1 MAFSAHCS
9 HFVSRWNSDV
19 VQKFEIESE
28 LRRGHVPKKIVEVTD
43 GEIKYQGERQQQI
56 QRPYYTILLMQ
67 TSLYPL
73 KFLPLYKNVIWGG
86 NKLKGYGFNY
96 NPLPNCGELWAL
108 SSVEGRESVIANG
121 FLAENTLNEVIEI
134 YMGDL
139 VGDKVYNRFGTQFP
153 LLFKVIDAAKDL
165 SIQVHPDDELAQRRG
180 MPCGKTEMWYVME
193 ADPGAHLISGFCHDT
208 DPEEYRAALEA
219 GHLEDLLHSEEPQAG
234 DVYFIPA
241 GRVHAL
247 GKGLMVAEI
256 QQTSDCTY
264 RIYDYNRRD
273 ADGNLRQL
281 HTEEAMDAID
291 FSGIQN
297 HASTRYQTQQNGTT
311 TLAACPYF
319 ITNLLSIDQPI
330 RKNLEDFDTFVV
342 YMCIDGIAA
351 VKSMDTIV
359 PLHAGECV
367 LVPAMAERVELF
379 SEGPAK
385 LLEVYI
391 DTTDWNDQPSN
402 ENDWIA
408 QFIAK

>member
-1 MAFSAHCS
+1 MQSA
-9 HFVSRWNSDV
+9 
-19 VQKFEIESE
+19 
-28 LRRGHVPKKIVEVTD
+28 
-43 GEIKYQGERQQQI
+43 
-56 QRPYYTILLMQ
+56 
-67 TSLYPL
+67 LYPL

-86 NKLKGYGFNY
+86 NKLKDYGFDY
-96 NPLPNCGELWAL
+96 APLPNCGELWAL

-121 FLAENTLNEVIEI
+121 FLAENTLNEAIEV

-139 VGDKVYNRFGTQFP
+139 VGEKVYEQFGTEFP
-153 LLFKVIDAAKDL
+153 LLFKVIDAARDL

-193 ADPGAHLISGFCHDT
+193 ADKGARLISGFRRDT
-208 DPEEYRAALEA
+208 DPEEYRAALAA
-219 GHLEDLLHSEEPQAG
+219 GRLEELLHSEEPEAG

-291 FSGIQN
+291 FSGIQG
-297 HASTRYQTQQNGTT
+297 HAGTRYSAQMNDSA
-311 TLAACPYF
+311 TLAVCPYF
-319 ITNLLSIDQPI
+319 TTRLISFDKPI

-342 YMCIDGIAA
+342 YMCVDGIAG

-367 LVPAMAERVELF
+367 LVPAVAENVELY

-391 DTTDWNDQPSN
+391 DGL
-402 ENDWIA
+402 
-408 QFIAK
+408 